1 MPHGVTTNGNKRRSY
16 LTHDDPY
23 WSGDPEYKYE
33 FDEVAAKE

>member
-1 MPHGVTTNGNKRRSY
+1 MLCNGRNRDEPRNR
-16 LTHDDPY
+16 LPRNDPY